1 MTDVKDDIK
10 AGGWA
15 FVSGWLMSAFASQLE
30 RAGIECCYDFIGELA
45 EGLHPDV
52 CDFLAANVSERTK
65 QKHQY
70 ESPLDRFKRLAAA
83 RGSVDVG

>member
-15 FVSGWLMSAFASQLE
+15 FVSGWLMSALASQLE
-30 RAGIECCYDFIGELA
+30 RAGRECSYDFIAELA
-45 EGLHPDV
+45 EGLHTDV
-52 CDFLAANVSERTK
+52 CDFLAANMTDK
-65 QKHQY
+65 QEQY
-70 ESPLDRFKRLAAA
+70 QSALDRFKRLAAA